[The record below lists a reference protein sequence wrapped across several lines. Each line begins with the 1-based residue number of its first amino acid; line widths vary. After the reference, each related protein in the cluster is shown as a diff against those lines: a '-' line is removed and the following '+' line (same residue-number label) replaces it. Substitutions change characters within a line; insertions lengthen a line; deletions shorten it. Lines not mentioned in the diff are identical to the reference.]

1 MRTELK
7 ACRRNGSLLALSAA
21 CACGAGRVD
30 GTGDGSAST
39 STVTDESSSSGPDEC
54 WRVIDGSLVV
64 DDTTDL
70 EALRNIREIRGD
82 LAIDLDSSTQSDLSF
97 LGCLESVEYLSLRVG
112 GNFVSTAGAVRLA
125 RATTIHIAPGSVGP
139 RALEGFEHISE
150 LISLEIDD
158 SSALERIELPGLER
172 LSWIRIGNCLTNLPQ
187 NNPSLTSTGTFA
199 SLEHVGS
206 ILVEGN
212 VALVRDGILDA
223 LLKNGGAAPE
233 YVSYIINGQLPEEE
247 IVPVFEALDPGGG
260 LNMCGNLGGEP
271 CECAPPG

>member
-7 ACRRNGSLLALSAA
+7 TCRRNGSVLALSAA

-30 GTGDGSAST
+30 GTGDGNAST
-39 STVTDESSSSGPDEC
+39 STVTDESSSSGPGEC

-125 RATTIHIAPGSVGP
+125 RATTIHIAPGSIGP

-150 LISLEIDD
+150 LISLEVDD

-172 LSWIRIGNCLTNLPQ
+172 LSWIRIGNCLTNMPQ